1 MTKKHQPTPERVI
14 YEQAL
19 ELARQRNWTVG
30 FTLSIMWS
38 RFRDAGDIKGA
49 EAAFIL
55 MQREEE
61 RKGEKDP
68 VFTEW

>member
-1 MTKKHQPTPERVI
+1 
-14 YEQAL
+14 
-19 ELARQRNWTVG
+19 
-30 FTLSIMWS
+30 MWS
-38 RFRDAGDIKGA
+38 RFKSAGDIKES

-61 RKGEKDP
+61 CKGKKDP